1 MKYRDWYNSEV
12 ANKLS
17 EIKYNME
24 CAYFAIDCDDPMDL
38 DADVIAMPTPQE
50 FISWINEKGKYFV
63 SVSPETNYDFGY
75 VFTYNVWEL
84 IYDDQPVLELSYDDH
99 YDLKLHKTNFRTYQ
113 EAFEQA
119 AYDLLM
125 KITESN
131 GKI

>member
-38 DADVIAMPTPQE
+38 DADVIAMPTPHE
-50 FISWINEKGKYFV
+50 FIDWINEKGKYFV
-63 SVSPETNYDFGY
+63 SVNPEISYDFGY
-75 VFTYNVWEL
+75 VFTYNVWK
-84 IYDDQPVLELSYDDH
+84 LSYDDH
-99 YDLKLHKTNFRTYQ
+99 YDLIFHKSNFRTYQ
-113 EAFEQA
+113 EAYEQA

-125 KITESN
+125 KMTTDSN

>member
-24 CAYFAIDCDDPMDL
+24 CSYVSIDCDDPMDA

-50 FISWINEKGKYFV
+50 FINWINEKGKYFV
-63 SVSPETNYDFGY
+63 SVNPEISYDFGY
-75 VFTYNVWEL
+75 VFTYNVW
-84 IYDDQPVLELSYDDH
+84 QLSYDYDIYNDK
-99 YDLKLHKTNFRTYQ
+99 YDLILQKFNFRTHQ
-113 EAFEQA
+113 EAYEQA

-125 KITESN
+125 KITDSN
-131 GKI
+131 GKK

>member
-1 MKYRDWYNSEV
+1 MKYRDWHNSEV
-12 ANKLS
+12 VNKLS

-63 SVSPETNYDFGY
+63 SVNPEMSYDFGY
-75 VFTYNVWEL
+75 VFTYNVWK
-84 IYDDQPVLELSYDDH
+84 LSYDDH
-99 YDLKLHKTNFRTYQ
+99 YDLIFHKSNFRTYQ
-113 EAFEQA
+113 EAYDQA

-125 KITESN
+125 KMTESN

>member
-38 DADVIAMPTPQE
+38 DADVIAMPTPHE
-50 FISWINEKGKYFV
+50 FIDWINKKGEYFV
-63 SVSPETNYDFGY
+63 SVNPELSYDFGY
-75 VFTYNVWEL
+75 VFTYNVWK
-84 IYDDQPVLELSYDDH
+84 LSYDDH
-99 YDLKLHKTNFRTYQ
+99 YDLKSHKTNFRTYQ
-113 EAFEQA
+113 EAYDQA

-125 KITESN
+125 ELTKQE
-131 GKI
+131 

>member
-1 MKYRDWYNSEV
+1 MKYIDWHNSEV

-63 SVSPETNYDFGY
+63 SVSPEPHYDFDY

-84 IYDDQPVLELSYDDH
+84 SYDDH
-99 YDLKLHKTNFRTYQ
+99 YDLKFYDLKLHKTNFRTHK
-113 EAFEQA
+113 EAYEQA

-125 KITESN
+125 KMTDSN

>member
-38 DADVIAMPTPQE
+38 DADVIAMPTPHE
-50 FISWINEKGKYFV
+50 FIDWINEKGKYFV
-63 SVSPETNYDFGY
+63 SVNPEISYDFGY
-75 VFTYNVWEL
+75 VFTYNVWK
-84 IYDDQPVLELSYDDH
+84 LSYDDH
-99 YDLKLHKTNFRTYQ
+99 YDLIFHKSNFRTYQ
-113 EAFEQA
+113 EAYDQA

-125 KITESN
+125 KMTTDSN

>member
-1 MKYRDWYNSEV
+1 MKYRDWHNSEV
-12 ANKLS
+12 VDKLS

-38 DADVIAMPTPQE
+38 DADVIAMPTPHE

-63 SVSPETNYDFGY
+63 SVNPEISYDFGY
-75 VFTYNVWEL
+75 VFTYNVWK
-84 IYDDQPVLELSYDDH
+84 LSYDDH
-99 YDLKLHKTNFRTYQ
+99 YDLIFHKSNFRTYQ
-113 EAFEQA
+113 EAYDQA

-125 KITESN
+125 KMTDSN

>member
-50 FISWINEKGKYFV
+50 FIIWINEKGKYFV
-63 SVSPETNYDFGY
+63 SVSPDISYDFGY
-75 VFTYNVWEL
+75 VFTYNVWK
-84 IYDDQPVLELSYDDH
+84 LSYDDH
-99 YDLKLHKTNFRTYQ
+99 YDLIFHKTNFRTHKDAYD
-113 EAFEQA
+113 QA

-125 KITESN
+125 KMTTDSN

>member
-1 MKYRDWYNSEV
+1 MKYRDWHNSEV
-12 ANKLS
+12 VDKLS

-63 SVSPETNYDFGY
+63 SVNPEISYDFGY
-75 VFTYNVWEL
+75 VFTYNVWK
-84 IYDDQPVLELSYDDH
+84 LSYDDH
-99 YDLKLHKTNFRTYQ
+99 YDLIFHKSNFRTYQ
-113 EAFEQA
+113 EAYDQA

-125 KITESN
+125 ELTEQSDN
-131 GKI
+131 

>member
-1 MKYRDWYNSEV
+1 MKYRDWHNSEV
-12 ANKLS
+12 VDKLS

-63 SVSPETNYDFGY
+63 SVNPEISYDFGY
-75 VFTYNVWEL
+75 VFTYNVWK
-84 IYDDQPVLELSYDDH
+84 LSYDDH
-99 YDLKLHKTNFRTYQ
+99 YDLIFHKSNFRTYQ
-113 EAFEQA
+113 EAYDQA

-125 KITESN
+125 KMTDSN

>member
-63 SVSPETNYDFGY
+63 SVNPETSYDFGY
-75 VFTYNVWEL
+75 VFTYNVWK
-84 IYDDQPVLELSYDDH
+84 LSYDDH
-99 YDLKLHKTNFRTYQ
+99 YDLIFHKSNFRTHQ
-113 EAFEQA
+113 EAYDQA

-125 KITESN
+125 KMTTDSN

>member
-12 ANKLS
+12 VNKLS

-38 DADVIAMPTPQE
+38 DADVIAMPTPHE
-50 FISWINEKGKYFV
+50 FIDWINEKGKYFV
-63 SVSPETNYDFGY
+63 SVNPEISYDFGY
-75 VFTYNVWEL
+75 VFTYNVWK
-84 IYDDQPVLELSYDDH
+84 LSYDDH
-99 YDLKLHKTNFRTYQ
+99 YDLILHKTNFRTHQ
-113 EAFEQA
+113 EAYDQA

-125 KITESN
+125 KMTTDSN

>member
-24 CAYFAIDCDDPMDL
+24 CSYFSIDCDDPMDV

-50 FISWINEKGKYFV
+50 FINWINEKGKYFV
-63 SVSPETNYDFGY
+63 SVNPEISYDFGY
-75 VFTYNVWEL
+75 VFTYNVW
-84 IYDDQPVLELSYDDH
+84 QLSYDYDIYNDK
-99 YDLKLHKTNFRTYQ
+99 YDLILQKFNFRTHQ
-113 EAFEQA
+113 EAYEQA

-131 GKI
+131 GKN